1 MEKREFKNKVY
12 SILAQLVKAMA
23 NPHRLEILDL
33 LGQSDRTVEEISTE
47 TEISFANASQHLQ
60 ILKASNL
67 VEIQREGNFIRY
79 RLANN
84 NVYKLWY
91 TLRQIGFERL
101 SEIEKLINDFREKK
115 NALEAVT
122 IDDLVKKAK
131 LRNVIVIDV
140 RPEQEYRTGHIPNAI
155 SIPIDQLTKKIKSL
169 SKAREYIAYCRGP
182 LCVFADDAV
191 NLLTKNGFNAKR
203 LNEGFPDWKLKGL
216 PVEIIA

>member
-1 MEKREFKNKVY
+1 MGKREFKNKVY

-33 LGQSDRTVEEISTE
+33 LGQSDRTVEEISNE
-47 TEISFANASQHLQ
+47 TDMSVANASQHLQ

-79 RLANN
+79 RLANKN
-84 NVYKLWY
+84 IYEMWY
-91 TLRQIGFERL
+91 NLRQIGFERL
-101 SEIEKLINDFREKK
+101 SEIEKLIKDFREKR
-115 NALEAVT
+115 NVLEAMS
-122 IDDLVKKAK
+122 INELEKKAK
-131 LRNVIVIDV
+131 SRNVVIIDV

-155 SIPIDQLTKKIKSL
+155 SIPIDQLPKKVKSL
-169 SKAREYIAYCRGP
+169 AKSKEYIAYCRGP

-191 NLLTKNGFNAKR
+191 NLLIRNGFKAKR

-216 PVEIIA
+216 PVEVIA

>member
-12 SILAQLVKAMA
+12 TILAQLVKAMA

-33 LGQSDRTVEEISTE
+33 LGQSNRTVEEISKE
-47 TEISFANASQHLQ
+47 TEMSVANASQHLQ

-79 RLANN
+79 RLANKN
-84 NVYKLWY
+84 IYEMWY
-91 TLRQIGFERL
+91 NLRQIGFERL
-101 SEIEKLINDFREKK
+101 SEIEKLIKDFREKK
-115 NALEAVT
+115 NVLEAMS
-122 IDDLVKKAK
+122 INELVKKAK
-131 LRNVIVIDV
+131 SKNVVVIDV
-140 RPEQEYRTGHIPNAI
+140 RPEQEYRTGHIANAI

-169 SKAREYIAYCRGP
+169 SKNKEYIAYCRGP

-191 NLLTKNGFNAKR
+191 SLLTKKGFKAKR

-216 PVEIIA
+216 PVEELV